1 MTKLSIAEGQSIID
15 TKMAPWV
22 KDLNIQVEKTSDNGA
37 TLRMPYGE
45 HLARVGGVISGQSM
59 LAFADAAMVIVISS
73 SLGGYQN
80 MTTVDMTTSFM
91 TAAYETDINAKGEIV
106 KAGKR
111 MVFGQ
116 IRLYEAKSDT
126 PVANVWTTWMLL

>member
-1 MTKLSIAEGQSIID
+1 MTKLSVAEGQSIID

-22 KDLNIQVEKTSDNGA
+22 KDLNIQVIETLDNGA
-37 TLRMPYGE
+37 TLRMPYGD
-45 HLARVGGVISGQSM
+45 HLARTGGVISGQSM

-91 TAAYETDINAKGEIV
+91 TAAYETDIIAKGEIV

-111 MVFGQ
+111 MIFGQ
-116 IRLYEAKSDT
+116 IRLYGVKSDT

>member
-1 MTKLSIAEGQSIID
+1 MTKLSVAEGQSIID

-22 KDLNIQVEKTSDNGA
+22 KDLNIQVIDTLDNGA
-37 TLRMPYGE
+37 TLRMPYGD
-45 HLARVGGVISGQSM
+45 HLARTGGVISGQSM

-91 TAAYETDINAKGEIV
+91 TAAYETDIIAKGEIV

-111 MVFGQ
+111 MIFGQ
-116 IRLYEAKSDT
+116 IRLYGVKSDT

>member
-1 MTKLSIAEGQSIID
+1 MTKLSVAEGQSIID

-22 KDLNIQVEKTSDNGA
+22 KDLNIQVIETLDNGA
-37 TLRMPYGE
+37 TLRMPYGD
-45 HLARVGGVISGQSM
+45 HLARTGGVISGQSM

-91 TAAYETDINAKGEIV
+91 TAAYETDIIAKGEIV

-111 MVFGQ
+111 MIFGQ
-116 IRLYEAKSDT
+116 IRLYGVKSDT
-126 PVANVWTTWMLL
+126 PIANVWTTWMLL

>member
-1 MTKLSIAEGQSIID
+1 
-15 TKMAPWV
+15 MAPWV
-22 KDLNIQVEKTSDNGA
+22 KDLNIQVIETLDNGA
-37 TLRMPYGE
+37 TLRMPYGD
-45 HLARVGGVISGQSM
+45 HLARTGGVISGQSM

-91 TAAYETDINAKGEIV
+91 TAAYETDIIAKGEIV

-116 IRLYEAKSDT
+116 IRLYGVKSDT

>member
-1 MTKLSIAEGQSIID
+1 MVSPEAYGSLPALPKCPGLLDPEPP
-15 TKMAPWV
+15 AP
-22 KDLNIQVEKTSDNGA
+22 
-37 TLRMPYGE
+37 P
-45 HLARVGGVISGQSM
+45 
-59 LAFADAAMVIVISS
+59 AMVIVISS

-91 TAAYETDINAKGEIV
+91 TAAYETDIIAKGEIV

-111 MVFGQ
+111 MIFGQ
-116 IRLYEAKSDT
+116 IRLYGVKSDT

>member
-1 MTKLSIAEGQSIID
+1 MTKLSVAEGQSIID

-22 KDLNIQVEKTSDNGA
+22 KDLNIQVIETLDNGA
-37 TLRMPYGE
+37 TLRMPYGD
-45 HLARVGGVISGQSM
+45 HLARTGGVISGQSM

-91 TAAYETDINAKGEIV
+91 TAAYETDIIAKGEIV

-116 IRLYEAKSDT
+116 IRLYGVKSDT